1 MVEKRFSGQSAAASG
16 QSARSGRPGERPRQ
30 EAKNSA
36 RPAANWPLPTTNS
49 GRPVPAGFTLIELLV
64 VLVIIALLLSIVVPN
79 YFRPLHRSR
88 DTVLRKDLQ
97 VMRRA
102 IGQYDADKG
111 VYPDSLQAL
120 AQARYLG
127 SVPPDPVTGQVD
139 WIIVPPPPGEEG
151 GVFDLHPGAPGKA
164 PDGTLYSTW

>member
-1 MVEKRFSGQSAAASG
+1 MVR
-16 QSARSGRPGERPRQ
+16 GR
-30 EAKNSA
+30 
-36 RPAANWPLPTTNS
+36 
-49 GRPVPAGFTLIELLV
+49 GFTLIELLV
-64 VLVIIALLLSIVVPN
+64 VLVIIALLLSIVLPN

-88 DTVLRKDLQ
+88 DTVLKKDLQ

-120 AQARYLG
+120 VQARYLE

-139 WIIVPPPPGEEG
+139 WIVVPPPPGEEG
-151 GVFDLHPGAPGKA
+151 GVFDVHPGAPGKA
-164 PDGTLYSTW
+164 PDGTLYATW